1 MKLVE
6 GIPNL
11 GTQPTITNEI
21 IDYVKKIG
29 KTPILC
35 KKDVV
40 GFIVNR
46 VFIPLVNE
54 LLIAWTGTMFQCQK

>member
-6 GIPNL
+6 VIP
-11 GTQPTITNEI
+11 GTDTDTSITNEI
-21 IDYVKKIG
+21 MDFVKKLG

-46 VFIPLVNE
+46 IFIPH
-54 LLIAWTGTMFQCQK
+54 CS